1 MKSTSVAALCFA
13 LSAFLPAAQSFARTG
28 EESGSSAAT
37 QPTKAKVVE
46 LKLGG
51 FGEDP
56 KPQNPF
62 GPSAMNFR
70 ARLKMLQ
77 ELAADPAV
85 AGVMLKINGAPDFAR
100 SLDLLHELRR
110 VKASGKKIACYL
122 ELVDQRSLMFASLAD
137 VLAVPPSG
145 AIMLEGLAAEIM
157 YMKDLLEML
166 NVKVHVLHVG
176 EFKTAYEELTKPGM
190 TAEQRKTIESILDE
204 QFKQLIATVAENRGM
219 QPQAVESLFDKVL
232 VQPDDAKAAGLI
244 SHVAYEDQFDAQCER
259 LFGGPYELD
268 KKYGRAQGE
277 DIEKMLENPF
287 GVFQLLGKM
296 MKPQEDKLPA
306 EPRVAVIYATGAI
319 NSGKSQS
326 GFDGEVSSMGSETIV
341 AALEKAR
348 NDDWV
353 KAVVLRVNSPGGSAL
368 ASDMIWR
375 AVERVREK
383 KPIISSMG
391 SVAASGGYWISMG
404 CDRIMAQ
411 PSTITGS
418 IGVVSML
425 PDVSGVM
432 KRFGVKVEIVG
443 KGPRVNDLAMMGTG
457 PSEFLKNLITTSM
470 QDTYQEF
477 LAKAATGRKTTKDA
491 IDAIARGRVWTGR
504 EALDLNLVDRLGSF
518 EDAIAWACELGGNLD
533 PKTTAVVEYPNAPN
547 FLEQFQ
553 DQMEEMTVAQIVVE
567 RGLIELGFGDLV
579 AVARAWRDPSST
591 WSKDNVMA
599 LMPFTVSIR

>member
-1 MKSTSVAALCFA
+1 MKSKTVAALCLA
-13 LSAFLPAAQSFARTG
+13 LTAILPATQTFARTG
-28 EESGSSAAT
+28 EESGTNAAT
-37 QPTKAKVVE
+37 KPAKAKVVE

-62 GPSAMNFR
+62 GPSPMNFR
-70 ARLKMLQ
+70 AKLKMLQ
-77 ELAADPAV
+77 QLAADPAV
-85 AGVMLKINGAPDFAR
+85 TGVVLKVNGSPDFAR
-100 SLDLLHELRR
+100 SLDVMHELRR
-110 VKASGKKIACYL
+110 VKSAGKKVACYL
-122 ELVDQRSLMFASLAD
+122 ETVDQRTLMFASLSD

-145 AIMLEGLAAEIM
+145 AIMLEGLNAEIM
-157 YMKDLLEML
+157 YMRDLLEML

-190 TAEQRKTIESILDE
+190 TPEQRKTLEAILDE
-204 QFKQLIATVAENRGM
+204 QYQQMVATIAENRGM
-219 QPQAVESLFDKVL
+219 AAQAVESMFDKVMI
-232 VQPDDAKAAGLI
+232 QPDDAKAAGLI

-259 LFGGPYELD
+259 LFGGPFDLD
-268 KKYGRAQGE
+268 KKYGRTQGE

-287 GVFQLLGKM
+287 GVFQLIGKM
-296 MKPQEDKLPA
+296 MKPQEADLPA
-306 EPRVAVIYATGAI
+306 EPRIAVIYATGAI
-319 NSGKSQS
+319 TSGKSQS

-432 KRFGVKVEIVG
+432 KRFGVKVETVG
-443 KGPRVNDLAMMGTG
+443 KGPRVAELSMMGTG

-477 LAKAATGRKTTKDA
+477 LTKAANGRKTTKDA

-504 EALDLNLVDRLGSF
+504 QALDLNLVDRLGSF

-533 PKTTAVVEYPNAPN
+533 PKTTGVVEYPNAPN

-553 DQMEEMTVAQIVVE
+553 DQMDEMTLAQIVVQ

-579 AVARAWRDPSST
+579 AVAHAWRNPSRT
-591 WSKDNVMA
+591 WSKENVMA
-599 LMPFTVSIR
+599 LLPFTVSIR